1 MSLKPQKAHYEVNIW
16 FERDRA
22 SIVVSNI
29 NGKTIA
35 EWWDEDVK
43 TIAEWWDED
52 VLSMFEDGF
61 FISGKGKD
69 KLAKSVLD
77 YLQDRGVIKAKT
89 FTYSVV

>member
-29 NGKTIA
+29 NG
-35 EWWDEDVK
+35 K